1 MSEEEDMSALMSDR
15 HSVAAVP
22 IACSQIDA
30 FFNLNDVRLQ
40 IILSVDTRWKGIVF
54 YTLSIEIVI
63 SNEAMHRLK
72 ESYDRE
78 PQRTLQVQI
87 LPYIT
92 CVVSNLSSA
101 QGLTRKTHIS
111 FFLLYKLLLLFGEQ
125 LNNFLRSVI
134 RHVTKVPSED

>member
-1 MSEEEDMSALMSDR
+1 MSALMSDC
-15 HSVAAVP
+15 HSVATVP
-22 IACSQIDA
+22 VACSQIHA
-30 FFNLNDVRLQ
+30 LLNLNDVRLQ
-40 IILSVDTRWKGIVF
+40 IVLSMDTRWKGIVF

-78 PQRTLQVQI
+78 PQRTIQVQI
-87 LPYIT
+87 LTYVT

-125 LNNFLRSVI
+125 FNNFLSSVI
-134 RHVTKVPSED
+134 RHVTKVPGKD